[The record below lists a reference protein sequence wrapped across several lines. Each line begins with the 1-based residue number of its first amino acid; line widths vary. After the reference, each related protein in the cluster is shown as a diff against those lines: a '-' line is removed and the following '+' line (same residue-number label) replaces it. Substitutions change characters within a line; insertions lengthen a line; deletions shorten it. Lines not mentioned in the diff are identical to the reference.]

1 MDWSLNNEGELGVG
15 SGRTGNW
22 AEIGKSTRK
31 PVNSPAGKLRSF
43 PVDVGW
49 GERNV
54 EDNSL
59 EDSKKQRLIDR
70 ISDNDALN

>member
-1 MDWSLNNEGELGVG
+1 M
-15 SGRTGNW
+15 
-22 AEIGKSTRK
+22 
-31 PVNSPAGKLRSF
+31 
-43 PVDVGW
+43 DVGW